1 MIEWLKRMIESVQ
14 QEYRESVAI
23 FYKSAPGAGGIDST
37 LIVLWLTLMSIGLV
51 MIASASIAFAAEQY
65 ADPWFF
71 VKRQGFYVALSL
83 LLAAG
88 AVAVPVR
95 YWQANA
101 GWLMLVVLALLVLV
115 LLPGLGREVNGA
127 RRWLNLGV
135 FSIQVSELA
144 KLATIVFFARFFA
157 RRHNE
162 LYTGWR
168 GFMKPLLVLGFICG
182 LLLLQPDFGSVV
194 VLAWAAL
201 AMMFIAGVKLKH
213 FALLIGCAALVLA
226 MLVVYKPYRME
237 RLVSFLDPWSVQFD
251 SGYQLTQ
258 SLIAF
263 GRGEWLGLGLGNSL
277 QKLFYLP
284 EAHTDFIAAIAAEEF
299 GLLGLVLLLGIFGT
313 LIYRLFAVA
322 KHAFDNRNLF
332 PAFASF
338 GVAALFTIQ
347 VFINVSVAAGLLPT
361 KGLTLPFIS
370 YGGSSLLISSVF
382 IAFVLRVNWEQKHK
396 PASLKAKLARAPAPR
411 SMSYREAA

>member
-1 MIEWLKRMIESVQ
+1 MIEWLKRG
-14 QEYRESVAI
+14 YRESVAI
-23 FYKSAPGAGGIDST
+23 FVERESQGVDGT
-37 LIVLWLTLMSIGLV
+37 LILLWLTLMSFGLV

-71 VKRQGFYVALSL
+71 VKRHGFYVALSL
-83 LLAAG
+83 VLAAG
-88 AVAVPVR
+88 VVAVPVR

-101 GWLMLVVLALLVLV
+101 GWLMLGVLGLMVLV
-115 LLPGLGREVNGA
+115 LFPGLGREVNGA

-144 KLATIVFFARFFA
+144 KLATIIFFARFFA
-157 RRHNE
+157 RRHSE

-168 GFMKPLLVLGFICG
+168 GFMKPLLVLGLICG

-201 AMMFIAGVKLKH
+201 AMMFIAGVKLRH
-213 FALLIGCAALVLA
+213 FALLVLLAGSALALLA
-226 MLVVYKPYRME
+226 VYKPYRME
-237 RLVSFLDPWSVQFD
+237 RLVSFLDPWAVQFD
-251 SGYQLTQ
+251 TGYQLTQ

-299 GLLGLVLLLGIFGT
+299 GLLGLLVLLGIFAA
-313 LIYRLFAVA
+313 LILRLFAVA
-322 KHAFDNRNLF
+322 RHCLDKRHLF
-332 PAFASF
+332 AAFASF
-338 GVAALFTIQ
+338 GVASLFTIQ
-347 VFINVSVAAGLLPT
+347 VFINLGVAAGLLPT

-370 YGGSSLLISSVF
+370 YGGSSLLISSVL
-382 IAFVLRVNWEQKHK
+382 IAFVLRVDWEQRRK
-396 PASLKAKLARAPAPR
+396 PASLKAQLARTPAPGLE
-411 SMSYREAA
+411 SFREAA